1 VGFDLASTISNNAHR
16 QGELHGAHVN
26 PQFARVLRTIGFDK
40 TYVRATGPYLW
51 DDRGNQ
57 YLDFLGGYAVCNFG
71 RNHPTIKKALTDYL
85 ALDLPTMVQFEAPLL
100 SGLLAEELKRRV
112 GRGLD
117 YVFFTNSG
125 AEGVEAAIKFA
136 KCATGRPAL
145 LYAPKAFHGLSS
157 GAVSLNGCPSF
168 RDGFA
173 PFLPECRMVAFDDLA
188 ALERALAAGDV
199 AAFVIEPIQGKG
211 VNLHS
216 PGYLEAAAR
225 LCHRHGTLFVV
236 DEVQTGIGRTGS
248 FLAIDQEGSVEPD
261 MVILSKALSG
271 GYVPVGA
278 VLVKSDVWKKV
289 FSSLDRA
296 IVHSSTF
303 HQGAMAM
310 TAGLAALAAYDEI
323 DAAARAR
330 EMGALLKNG
339 LEAMKP
345 RFEMLKQIR
354 QRGLMIGIEFGA
366 PKSLLLRA
374 SWTATHALDKNL
386 FAQAVVIPLMEDHRV
401 ICQVAGHELDVVKLI
416 PPLVINE
423 SDVRWFLTAFEDV
436 MTKLHRASSSVNLLA
451 RLGRNTMFGSQRGS
465 DEVASK

>member
-1 VGFDLASTISNNAHR
+1 VGFDLAQLIEDYSCSGMN
-16 QGELHGAHVN
+16 LHAEHVN
-26 PQFARVLRTIGFDK
+26 PRFASVLRTIGYDK
-40 TYVRATGPYLW
+40 TYVRAAGAHLW
-51 DDRGNQ
+51 DAQGNR
-57 YLDFLGGYAVCNFG
+57 YLDMLGGYAVCNFG
-71 RNHPTIKKALTDYL
+71 RNHPTIRKALADYL
-85 ALDLPTMVQFEAPLL
+85 TLELPTMVQFEAPLL
-100 SGLLAEELKRRV
+100 SGLLAAELKRRV

-125 AEGVEAAIKFA
+125 TEGVEAAIKFA
-136 KCATGRPAL
+136 KCATGRPGL

-157 GAVSLNGCPSF
+157 GSVSLNGCSSF

-173 PFLPECRMVAFDDLA
+173 PFLPECRQVAFNDLA
-188 ALERALAAGDV
+188 ALEQALAKRDV

-216 PGYLEAAAR
+216 PGYLAAAAR
-225 LCHRHGTLFVV
+225 LCRTYGTLFVA

-248 FLAIDQEGSVEPD
+248 FLALDQEGDVEPD

-278 VLVKSDVWKKV
+278 VLVKGDVWKRV

-310 TAGLAALAAYDEI
+310 TAGLAALAAYDETN
-323 DAAARAR
+323 AAENARR
-330 EMGALLKNG
+330 MGARIKDG

-345 RFEMLKQIR
+345 RFEMLKEIR

-366 PKSLLLRA
+366 PRSLLLKA
-374 SWTATHALDKNL
+374 NWAATHAMDKNL
-386 FAQAVVIPLMEDHRV
+386 FAQAVVVPLMEDHR
-401 ICQVAGHELDVVKLI
+401 ILCQVAGHNQDVVKLI
-416 PPLVINE
+416 PPLVIDD
-423 SDVRWFLTAFEDV
+423 SDVDWFLRAFEDV
-436 MTKLHRASSSVNLLA
+436 MVGLHKPTATVGLLA
-451 RLGRNTMFGSQRGS
+451 RLGRNAVFGGKQEAKSP
-465 DEVASK
+465 

>member
-1 VGFDLASTISNNAHR
+1 MGFDLAQLIEDYSCSGMN
-16 QGELHGAHVN
+16 LHAEHVN
-26 PQFARVLRTIGFDK
+26 PRFASVLRTIGYDK
-40 TYVRATGPYLW
+40 TYVRAAGAHLW
-51 DDRGNQ
+51 DAQGNR
-57 YLDFLGGYAVCNFG
+57 YLDMLGGYAVCNFG
-71 RNHPTIKKALTDYL
+71 RNHPTIRKALADYL
-85 ALDLPTMVQFEAPLL
+85 TLELPTMVQFEAPLL
-100 SGLLAEELKRRV
+100 SGLLAAELKRRV

-125 AEGVEAAIKFA
+125 TEGVEAAIKFA
-136 KCATGRPAL
+136 KCATGRPGL

-157 GAVSLNGCPSF
+157 GSVSLNGCSSF

-173 PFLPECRMVAFDDLA
+173 PFLPECRQVAFNDLA
-188 ALERALAAGDV
+188 ALEQALAKRDV

-216 PGYLEAAAR
+216 PGYLAAAAR
-225 LCHRHGTLFVV
+225 LCRTYGTLFVA

-248 FLAIDQEGSVEPD
+248 FLALDQEGDVEPD

-278 VLVKSDVWKKV
+278 VLVKGDVWKRV

-310 TAGLAALAAYDEI
+310 TAGLAALAAYDETN
-323 DAAARAR
+323 AAENARR
-330 EMGALLKNG
+330 MGARIKDG

-345 RFEMLKQIR
+345 RFEMLKEIR

-366 PKSLLLRA
+366 PRSLLLKA
-374 SWTATHALDKNL
+374 NWAATHAMDKNL
-386 FAQAVVIPLMEDHRV
+386 FAQAVVVPLMEDHR
-401 ICQVAGHELDVVKLI
+401 ILCQVAGHNQDVVKLI
-416 PPLVINE
+416 PPLVIDD
-423 SDVRWFLTAFEDV
+423 SDVDWFLRAFEDV
-436 MTKLHRASSSVNLLA
+436 MVGLHKPTATVGLLA
-451 RLGRNTMFGSQRGS
+451 RLGRNAVFGGKQEAKSP
-465 DEVASK
+465 